1 MLLQVLLSVVLI
13 ALLAGALLASA
24 LVNVKVAAQQAV
36 VRITG
41 TALARGTDE
50 FVNWAQDY
58 VAQRGAA
65 TTWPSTPVTDQ
76 PQAACATTTAC
87 NTFATIVYGVVG
99 SSAAGASGPDP
110 AQNLQSALHENRI
123 SGTVTATITDQNGT
137 IIGSRTRLVTVRI
150 FDAPPFAAL
159 SGARDV
165 STIAGSAQ
173 AGQGDTAGYRDPTI
187 VNFRATPNPA
197 IPANV
202 KDTSITVTMSCTNS
216 SSNNDQTNPLN
227 DNHQPGNDSEPWGVS
242 GGTAFEAPCTPTYS
256 FSATPPIPTDAY
268 LSTGNVYEVG
278 SFSNTSWT
286 STKGG
291 AQGWSP

>member
-150 FDAPPFAAL
+150 FDAPPFAVL

-173 AGQGDTAGYRDPTI
+173 AGQGDTAGYR
-187 VNFRATPNPA
+187 VASSFYQSQATPNPSNPSA
-197 IPANV
+197 V
-202 KDTSITVTMSCTNS
+202 KDTSILVTFT
-216 SSNNDQTNPLN
+216 
-227 DNHQPGNDSEPWGVS
+227 DNTAPGNDSEPWGVS
-242 GGTAFEAPCTPTYS
+242 GGTAFEAPCAPTYS
-256 FSATPPIPTDAY
+256 FSSNPPIPADAEIPAN
-268 LSTGNVYEVG
+268 NVYEVG
-278 SFSNTSWT
+278 GFTS
-286 STKGG
+286 SS
-291 AQGWSP
+291 WSSSPTGTNGNWPK